1 MRIGSGGYNNMFA
14 QQALAA
20 KNKDTSNNILN
31 DAVEQVKPDAT
42 AVMSVLD
49 VSEVQGSGAAT
60 SKDEH
65 TKTNKSG
72 INTAIN
78 FDISKNI
85 NGSYNKMLEDLRA
98 QRSELNEKTKKDV
111 AAAKKQVLG
120 GLLKRVEMMQGNM
133 YSSRSW
139 TNLMKT
145 YGKSK
150 SISLDENAD
159 AADLEKAIRAIS
171 GALGA
176 LQKAKPEDSKQREM
190 LPLVMKI
197 GGTASEQA
205 AVSAAAKAVTQTT
218 GLKV

>member
-14 QQALAA
+14 QQVLTA
-20 KNKDTSNNILN
+20 KNKETANNISN
-31 DAVEQVKPDAT
+31 DAKEQPKPDA
-42 AVMSVLD
+42 ASGMSVSD
-49 VSEVQGSGAAT
+49 VSEVQDSAAAM
-60 SKDEH
+60 SKDGH
-65 TKTNKSG
+65 IKTNKSG
-72 INTAIN
+72 INKAIN
-78 FDISKNI
+78 FDISKNTDG
-85 NGSYNKMLEDLRA
+85 NHNKMLEDLRA
-98 QRSELNEKTKKDV
+98 QRSELNEKTKNDV

-139 TNLMKT
+139 TNLIKT

-150 SISLDENAD
+150 SISLDEDAD

-205 AVSAAAKAVTQTT
+205 AVSAAAGAVAQTT
-218 GLKV
+218 GLKI